1 MTNAETENTILK
13 SKANLEVQTKN
24 VSAVIEARGGSL
36 ISNDIQS
43 VMNGLKKFYESLED
57 QSTRSPD
64 EPVDDLYE
72 NLEKLLAKLENIED
86 AMKGAFQMPL
96 VEIEGPGGSLMSRIG
111 ASFGKHQTNSSTLSA
126 DRAKAWITKLEILR
140 AQSQDIQKQQDF
152 ARQRQIE
159 TNRELRGTLLELENF
174 KAENKTQAEIL
185 EVLKKGIDQFTQLKN
200 HWKNLLLFFTDMS
213 NCIKI
218 SMGKPLKSFVKHAKV
233 TGQDVIGGKSVSKLD
248 IDQIYGPCHSAVKVC

>member
-1 MTNAETENTILK
+1 M
-13 SKANLEVQTKN
+13 KN
-24 VSAVIEARGGSL
+24 VSSAIEGRGGSL
-36 ISNDIQS
+36 IGSDIQS
-43 VMNGLKKFYESLED
+43 LMNGMKKFYESLEK
-57 QSTRSPD
+57 QSSRSPD

-72 NLEKLLAKLENIED
+72 NLKELLAKCEKIED
-86 AMKGAFQMPL
+86 AMKGASQMQI
-96 VEIEGPGGSLMSRIG
+96 VEKDGPGGSLMSRIG
-111 ASFGKHQTNSSTLSA
+111 ASMGRHQTNTSTLSA
-126 DRAKAWITKLEILR
+126 DRAKAWITKLEIMR
-140 AQSQDIQKQQDF
+140 AQAQDIQKQEDF

-213 NCIKI
+213 NCVKI

-233 TGQDVIGGKSVSKLD
+233 TGQDVIGGKSVSKVD
-248 IDQIYGPCHSAVKVC
+248 IDQIYGPCYSAVKVC